1 MAFFLFSLFW
11 PIEMVKVFLKVV
23 LCSLNRVQQ
32 DRIGYPCEKIEQ
44 FEIFKMA
51 AGGHLEIQ

>member
-1 MAFFLFSLFW
+1 
-11 PIEMVKVFLKVV
+11 MVKDFFNVV
-23 LCSLNRVQQ
+23 LHSLTIVEK
-32 DRIGYPCEKIEQ
+32 DRIGYSSKKIEQ